1 MKDRR
6 SFKLKS
12 LMIFVSLCFITAI
25 IQAQVL
31 TGSNLD
37 FNTGDY
43 SGWVAKEG
51 TYGGT
56 STAAVWNWST
66 TYNDPTTATDAGG
79 RLFEIYS
86 DTNAT
91 DSRTNNVLKKVPH
104 NLGYL
109 HSSLINNYYGQTNC
123 SQLSYTMEVN
133 QNNSLLTLNYA
144 MVLEAPGHTLYEN
157 PTFQIDVMKHDPNNP
172 ALMLNQLVDSCAF
185 FEKVGQ
191 NSNVTAEPTVW
202 FQTGSWVWCKWQ
214 QIKIN
219 LAKYVGDRITLR
231 IRLGDC
237 CYTAHGAYGYVVAKA
252 EKPTIEVAGCAGD
265 GDTVTLAHAP
275 SGFASYKWFA
285 IPSLT
290 SNQETLAQYDASATT
305 LGTDSVFAVRES
317 MMNGET
323 QRFFAVKLISPR
335 TQTTRP
341 NCVAYISATV
351 NDARPRM
358 DTISYIPTAADNPN
372 DEIGFKFAQV
382 QPSAASYY
390 LGWQRINFGDGDST
404 DFNYDEIASVWKV
417 DSNTLTPRTR
427 IVYTNNTVDTVYHT
441 YMHNCMTYQVTRY
454 AKTAENA
461 ECDSCMKSK
470 TISVLVPGRPS
481 LEIVDKDTICYG
493 TSDTIIALSPM
504 DTASNCTM
512 DTNSFKYEWWYG
524 NQAYTETPFYV
535 GKRYVAENVTETTI
549 IKIRVTDTA
558 SGFYRYKIDTIYVQA
573 FSGYN
578 TDRRHSVCV

>member
-1 MKDRR
+1 
-6 SFKLKS
+6 
-12 LMIFVSLCFITAI
+12 
-25 IQAQVL
+25 
-31 TGSNLD
+31 
-37 FNTGDY
+37 
-43 SGWVAKEG
+43 
-51 TYGGT
+51 
-56 STAAVWNWST
+56 
-66 TYNDPTTATDAGG
+66 
-79 RLFEIYS
+79 
-86 DTNAT
+86 
-91 DSRTNNVLKKVPH
+91 LKKVPH

-317 MMNGET
+317 MMNGRDAEVFCSKVNIT
-323 QRFFAVKLISPR
+323 KDTDDKTKLCSI
-335 TQTTRP
+335 
-341 NCVAYISATV
+341 YIS
-351 NDARPRM
+351 
-358 DTISYIPTAADNPN
+358 
-372 DEIGFKFAQV
+372 
-382 QPSAASYY
+382 
-390 LGWQRINFGDGDST
+390 
-404 DFNYDEIASVWKV
+404 
-417 DSNTLTPRTR
+417 
-427 IVYTNNTVDTVYHT
+427 
-441 YMHNCMTYQVTRY
+441 
-454 AKTAENA
+454 
-461 ECDSCMKSK
+461 
-470 TISVLVPGRPS
+470 
-481 LEIVDKDTICYG
+481 YG
-493 TSDTIIALSPM
+493 
-504 DTASNCTM
+504 
-512 DTNSFKYEWWYG
+512 E
-524 NQAYTETPFYV
+524 
-535 GKRYVAENVTETTI
+535 
-549 IKIRVTDTA
+549 
-558 SGFYRYKIDTIYVQA
+558 
-573 FSGYN
+573 
-578 TDRRHSVCV
+578 